1 MAQTPDVGRVVRLSI
16 SVAPDLD
23 ERLREA
29 AARAGQPISA
39 WLADAIED
47 RLERELH
54 FRAIE
59 DRLGEHDE
67 FFGPVPEEIARQVD
81 EEMLRLGIVD
91 SVDIQ

>member
-1 MAQTPDVGRVVRLSI
+1 MGRVVRLSI

-39 WLADAIED
+39 WVADAIED

-54 FRAIE
+54 FRAVE
-59 DRLGEHDE
+59 DRLRQHDE

-81 EEMLRLGIVD
+81 EEMLRLGIID
-91 SVDIQ
+91 PADIR